1 MYDFSFDYRTFDTS
15 NVIDIQK
22 DLMKKHDKK

>member
-1 MYDFSFDYRTFDTS
+1 MYDFSVDYRTSDTS

>member
-1 MYDFSFDYRTFDTS
+1 MYDFSVDYRTFDTS

-22 DLMKKHDKK
+22 DLMKKHDKN